1 MPEEYVRVTNSESA
15 ARLWALEPK
24 VRQLAETDPVFANE
38 FVSNPLST
46 LRARF
51 GEAAMPNEGE
61 HVRPARDGGF
71 ALVFPK
77 TNAMWTF
84 SPPPSLAENGE
95 LSDELL
101 EYASGGTPGSGIQ
114 GPSGNASS

>member
-1 MPEEYVRVTNSESA
+1 
-15 ARLWALEPK
+15 
-24 VRQLAETDPVFANE
+24 
-38 FVSNPLST
+38 LST
-46 LRARF
+46 FRTRF
-51 GEAAMPNEGE
+51 GEATMPNEGE

-101 EYASGGTPGSGIQ
+101 EFAGGGYQTTG
-114 GPSGNASS
+114 GPVPPPAVDKG